1 MSTANTTTTNN
12 NMDAAVNDV
21 ANTLSN
27 TSLNNKPADDK
38 TAANEAASA
47 SAAEGRR
54 LYIGNLAYA
63 TTEGELKDFFKSY
76 LVFHF
81 FVIKAV
87 TPSPHHEYTFR
98 STNILATSE
107 SVSIPKN
114 PRTDRPV
121 GYAFVDL
128 STPTEAERA
137 IEELSGKEILERKV
151 SVQLARKPEPAGE
164 KSEGA
169 NGEGS
174 GAEGSRRRAS
184 GRGRGRG
191 RGRGGRTARAGR
203 EGAEKKEGETTEAVA
218 ATEDA
223 APAAAAPATAEV
235 LPLTD
240 ITNKINTDA
249 NTKTKTQARPQR
261 ERRERGPPADGIP
274 SKTKVMVANLPYD
287 LTEDKLIELFKAYE
301 PSSAKI
307 ALRPIPRFMIKK
319 LQARGEARKGR
330 GFGFVT
336 LASEELQQKAVS
348 EMNGKEIE
356 GREIAVKVAIDSP
369 DKTDEEQHEG
379 DATNGQKEAAPAT
392 EAAPTAAAPAP
403 AAGAEAAATPAAA
416 PAPAATKT
424 EATPASTT
432 PATTA

>member
-1 MSTANTTTTNN
+1 MSAANTTTTNN

-76 LVFHF
+76 LV
-81 FVIKAV
+81 
-87 TPSPHHEYTFR
+87 
-98 STNILATSE
+98 E

-218 ATEDA
+218 ATEEA
-223 APAAAAPATAEV
+223 APAAAAPATAE
-235 LPLTD
+235 
-240 ITNKINTDA
+240 
-249 NTKTKTQARPQR
+249 TKTQARPQR

-336 LASEELQQKAVS
+336 LASEELQQKAVN

-379 DATNGQKEAAPAT
+379 DATNGQKEATPAT
-392 EAAPTAAAPAP
+392 EATPAAAAPAP
-403 AAGAEAAATPAAA
+403 AAATEAAATPAAA

>member
-1 MSTANTTTTNN
+1 MSATNVEKGSDANPVN
-12 NMDAAVNDV
+12 DAAN
-21 ANTLSN
+21 ALGNLSI
-27 TSLNNKPADDK
+27 NKPADDK
-38 TAANEAASA
+38 AAANEAASA

-76 LVFHF
+76 LV
-81 FVIKAV
+81 
-87 TPSPHHEYTFR
+87 
-98 STNILATSE
+98 E

-128 STPTEAERA
+128 STPNEADRA
-137 IEELSGKEILERKV
+137 IAELSGKEILERKV

-164 KSEGA
+164 KTDGA

-191 RGRGGRTARAGR
+191 RGRGGRGGR
-203 EGAEKKEGETTEAVA
+203 GGRNATGENDEKKGS
-218 ATEDA
+218 EDA
-223 APAAAAPATAEV
+223 SADASGEATHGDA
-235 LPLTD
+235 LRD
-240 ITNKINTDA
+240 ITNTLSDENKDDKKKSQN
-249 NTKTKTQARPQR
+249 RPQR

-287 LTEDKLIELFKAYE
+287 LTEEKLLELFKAYE

-336 LASEELQQKAVS
+336 LASEELQQKAVA

-369 DKTDEEQHEG
+369 DKTDEE
-379 DATNGQKEAAPAT
+379 AN
-392 EAAPTAAAPAP
+392 AP
-403 AAGAEAAATPAAA
+403 AANGAEEGAAEAAAEGAAEGAEGVEGVEGAAAA
-416 PAPAATKT
+416 PVAEGTAEAPAV
-424 EATPASTT
+424 
-432 PATTA
+432 TA

>member
-1 MSTANTTTTNN
+1 MSAANTNNTTT
-12 NMDAAVNDV
+12 DAAVNDI
-21 ANTLSN
+21 ATTLSN
-27 TSLNNKPADDK
+27 TSISNKPADDK

-76 LVFHF
+76 LV
-81 FVIKAV
+81 
-87 TPSPHHEYTFR
+87 
-98 STNILATSE
+98 E

-184 GRGRGRG
+184 GRGRARG

-203 EGAEKKEGETTEAVA
+203 EGAEKKEGETTEAAPA
-218 ATEDA
+218 ATADDA
-223 APAAAAPATAEV
+223 APAAAAPATTEV
-235 LPLTD
+235 QPLSD
-240 ITNKINTDA
+240 ITNKINTDE
-249 NTKTKTQARPQR
+249 NTKTSKTQARPQR

-287 LTEDKLIELFKAYE
+287 LTEEKLVELFKAYE

-336 LASEELQQKAVS
+336 LASEELQQKAVT

-392 EAAPTAAAPAP
+392 EATPAASAAAPEAAAPAATP
-403 AAGAEAAATPAAA
+403 AEAA
-416 PAPAATKT
+416 
-424 EATPASTT
+424 PASTT